1 MSTERP
7 HQHDDDC
14 RSTGGQAPRPAG
26 DARLTGGQGARR
38 SEVAMAGG
46 AFALSVALTIVLV
59 AFREP
64 LQRLGEW
71 SYAGAFAVMLL
82 NSATI
87 IFPAFGQGFV
97 VAVAESLNPYLL
109 AVVGGAGATL
119 GELSG
124 YVVGAAGNRLVR
136 GRALYEWVD
145 RLPRGSRGPALFVF
159 AATPI
164 PFDVAGLWAGAT
176 RYPLWRFLAWVFP
189 GKVVNTLMFAFIGI
203 VSVDWVDSWLRWLG

>member
-1 MSTERP
+1 MTQPRTPPDGALSP
-7 HQHDDDC
+7 
-14 RSTGGQAPRPAG
+14 SPQAP
-26 DARLTGGQGARR
+26 QR
-38 SEVAMAGG
+38 SELLLAAG

-59 AFREP
+59 VFREP
-64 LQRLGEW
+64 LQRLDEW
-71 SYAGAFAVMLL
+71 SYAGAFVVMLL

-97 VAVAESLNPYLL
+97 VAVAESLDPYLL
-109 AVVGGAGATL
+109 AVIGGAGATL

-124 YVVGAAGNRLVR
+124 YAVGAAGNRLVR

-176 RYPLWRFLAWVFP
+176 RYPLWRFLAWVLP

-203 VSVDWVDSWLRWLG
+203 VSVDWVDSWFRWAG

>member
-1 MSTERP
+1 
-7 HQHDDDC
+7 
-14 RSTGGQAPRPAG
+14 
-26 DARLTGGQGARR
+26 
-38 SEVAMAGG
+38 MAAG
-46 AFALSVALTIVLV
+46 AFALSVALTIALV

-64 LQRLGEW
+64 LQRLDEW
-71 SYAGAFAVMLL
+71 SYAGAFVVMLL

-124 YVVGAAGNRLVR
+124 YAVGAMGNRLVR
-136 GRALYEWVD
+136 GRALYERVE
-145 RLPRGSRGPALFVF
+145 RLPRGWRGPALFVF

-176 RYPLWRFLAWVFP
+176 RYPAWRFLAWVFP
-189 GKVVNTLMFAFIGI
+189 GKVLNTLMFAFIGI
-203 VSVDWVDSWLRWLG
+203 ATVGWVDSWFSWLL

>member
-1 MSTERP
+1 MNAERP
-7 HQHDDDC
+7 PQPNDAAYS
-14 RSTGGQAPRPAG
+14 RGGQA
-26 DARLTGGQGARR
+26 LRR
-38 SEVAMAGG
+38 SEVVMAGG

-64 LQRLGEW
+64 LQHLGEW

-124 YVVGAAGNRLVR
+124 YIVGAAGNRLVR
-136 GRALYEWVD
+136 GRGAVRVGRSAAARLAGPGAVRVRGDADTVRRGGVVGGGDALSAVAV
-145 RLPRGSRGPALFVF
+145 LGRGCFPA
-159 AATPI
+159 
-164 PFDVAGLWAGAT
+164 
-176 RYPLWRFLAWVFP
+176 
-189 GKVVNTLMFAFIGI
+189 
-203 VSVDWVDSWLRWLG
+203 RW